1 MQFNPVSG
9 ITIMTARSTMIP
21 TMASIQPRNLF
32 YTFALSL
39 LLLFISDP
47 VFALN
52 VEKIGK
58 GVAGNDR
65 EKMKMLKD
73 IVFYTG
79 VFFAIL
85 GAIVTAFMKKKFALQ
100 KRSDTNNAVGPF
112 LLIFGLLLMLAKLF

>member
-1 MQFNPVSG
+1 MQFNPFST
-9 ITIMTARSTMIP
+9 ITITTILLPMTLTML
-21 TMASIQPRNLF
+21 SIQTRNLF
-32 YTFALSL
+32 YIFTLSL
-39 LLLFISDP
+39 LLLFVSDP

-79 VFFAIL
+79 VFFNVL
-85 GAIVTAFMKKKFALQ
+85 GAIVTAFTKNKFALQ

-112 LLIFGLLLMLAKLF
+112 LLIFGLLLMLIKLF